1 MASLLQL
8 LKFATDQGASDLHI
22 TANSQPAL
30 RVNGRIVRIKGETLT
45 KETTRKLCYS
55 VLSDTQKAVFEEAK
69 ELDFSFDIKN
79 MARFRANY
87 FMQKGSVGG
96 VFRRVPVAIP
106 KFNDLGLPQAIA
118 DLTYLNNGLILVAGP
133 TGSGKSTT
141 IAAMVDKINEEQF
154 GHIMTLEDPIE
165 FVHTHKGCIVNQRE
179 IGSDTNAY
187 KEALKYVLRQDP
199 DYVLLGEMRDLNSI
213 ESALLIAETGHLVF
227 ATLHTNSAIQT
238 ISRITNS
245 FPSEQQDRVRIVLS
259 FVLQGVICQTLLPSK
274 QGGRVAAVEFMLLTP
289 SIRNLIRENK
299 LHQIQGM
306 MQMGQDKTGMVT
318 MNQSLFNLL
327 SRGKIDLKTAFA
339 ASPEPEQLDIMLKKA
354 GV

>member
-22 TANSQPAL
+22 TAGSPPAL
-30 RVNGRIVRIKGETLT
+30 RVNGRIVRVKGDVLT
-45 KETTRKLCYS
+45 KESTRKLCYS
-55 VLSDTQKAVFEEAK
+55 VLSDGQKARFEETK
-69 ELDFSFDIKN
+69 ELDFSFDVKN

-87 FMQKGSVGG
+87 FMQKGAVGG
-96 VFRRVPVAIP
+96 VYRRVPVAIP
-106 KFNDLGLPQAIA
+106 KFSDLGLPQAIS
-118 DLTYLNNGLILVAGP
+118 DLTYLNNGLILVTGP

-141 IAAMVDKINEEQF
+141 IAAMIDKINEEQF
-154 GHIMTLEDPIE
+154 GHILTLEDPIE
-165 FVHTHKGCIVNQRE
+165 FVHSHKSCIVNQRE
-179 IGSDTNAY
+179 IGSDTDEY
-187 KEALKYVLRQDP
+187 REALKYVLRQDP
-199 DYVLLGEMRDLNSI
+199 DYCLLGEMRDLDSV

-238 ISRITNS
+238 INRIVNV
-245 FPSEQQDRVRIVLS
+245 FPSEQQDRVRVLLS

-274 QGGRVAAVEFMLLTP
+274 QGGRVAAIEFMLLTP

-299 LHQIQGM
+299 LHQIHGM

-327 SRGKIDLKTAFA
+327 ARGKIDLKTAFA
-339 ASPEPEQLDIMLKKA
+339 ASPEPEQLDVMLKKA
-354 GV
+354 GI

>member
-22 TANSQPAL
+22 TAGSPPAL
-30 RVNGRIVRIKGETLT
+30 RVNGRIVRIKGEVLT
-45 KETTRKLCYS
+45 KEATRKLCYS
-55 VLSDTQKAVFEEAK
+55 VLSDGQKALFEETK
-69 ELDFSFDIKN
+69 ELDFSFDVKN

-87 FMQKGSVGG
+87 FLQKGAVGG
-96 VFRRVPVAIP
+96 VYRRVPIAIP
-106 KFNDLGLPQAIA
+106 KFSDLGLPQAIS
-118 DLTYLNNGLILVAGP
+118 DLTYLNNGLILVTGP

-141 IAAMVDKINEEQF
+141 IAAMIDKINEEQF
-154 GHIMTLEDPIE
+154 GHILTLEDPIE
-165 FVHTHKGCIVNQRE
+165 FVHSHKSCIVNQRE
-179 IGSDTNAY
+179 IGSDTNEY
-187 KEALKYVLRQDP
+187 REALKYVLRQDP
-199 DYVLLGEMRDLNSI
+199 DYCLLGEMRDLDSV

-238 ISRITNS
+238 INRIVNV
-245 FPSEQQDRVRIVLS
+245 FPSEQQDRVRVLLS

-274 QGGRVAAVEFMLLTP
+274 QGGRVAAIEFMLLTP

-299 LHQIQGM
+299 LHQIHGM

-339 ASPEPEQLDIMLKKA
+339 ASPEPEQLDVMLKKA
-354 GV
+354 GI